1 MIMRKDAVA
10 AELKSDADDEASFL
24 NEIMRLSREYPDM
37 TVRGELY
44 FENYVYAVL
53 HEPGTQE
60 FRELFYYNDYDD
72 YEDEIGITDD
82 RWPAMFRQ

>member
-1 MIMRKDAVA
+1 MRKDAVA

-53 HEPGTQE
+53 HEPGTSPMTDG
-60 FRELFYYNDYDD
+60 RPCSGNDM
-72 YEDEIGITDD
+72 EPTA
-82 RWPAMFRQ
+82 PV